1 MDILIGMV
9 LDNLKNI
16 GFAVSL
22 LAVFMLSNMAFS
34 LWYNIKIV
42 KEKFQIKKLIEGL
55 FKIISFSIG
64 LALLTIGITLI
75 PTYITYIG
83 IEIKQEVLDL
93 INISVIVYM
102 FIDTIVFYG
111 KQASETLNK
120 ILKTNT
126 SINNK

>member
-1 MDILIGMV
+1 MEILIGMV

-64 LALLTIGITLI
+64 LALLTIGITLVPI
-75 PTYITYIG
+75 YITYIG

-102 FIDTIVFYG
+102 FIDTIVFYE
-111 KQASETLNK
+111 KQASETLKK

-126 SINNK
+126 SVNNK

>member
-93 INISVIVYM
+93 TNISVIVYM
-102 FIDTIVFYG
+102 FIDTIVFYE
-111 KQASETLNK
+111 KQASETLKK

-126 SINNK
+126 SVNNK